1 MNVRNKYREKST
13 STRNH
18 SEEKDLKIEYKIPT
32 RPEIRIIDF
41 GGAMYTSDAHS
52 GTINTRQYRSPEVIM
67 NFKWNE
73 KSDIWSLGCIFSE
86 LYTGEILFPTH
97 SNLEHLC
104 MIESMC
110 GMDIL
115 YFRSFAFVL
124 GEVYSF

>member
-1 MNVRNKYREKST
+1 METDKTKLPVNVRNKYREKST
-13 STRNH
+13 STRNY
-18 SEEKDLKIEYKIPT
+18 SEEKEAKIEYKIPLNS
-32 RPEIRIIDF
+32 RIRIIDF
-41 GGAMYTSDAHS
+41 GGAMFKSDAHS

-67 NFKWNE
+67 NFKWDE

-110 GMDIL
+110 GMTD
-115 YFRSFAFVL
+115 
-124 GEVYSF
+124 